1 MLTQIYVNNFILMD
15 EVALT
20 FEDGMSC
27 FTGETGAGK
36 SLLIDA
42 IGILKGDRVSSSF
55 IKEGKE
61 KAVIEGVFEVH
72 KGHYARTLLEDA
84 GYDLEDDLLIITR
97 EFNVDGKSTAR
108 INRRIATVS
117 FIREIMASLV
127 DIHSQHD
134 SQYLLNPKY
143 HLQLLDE
150 YVHADE
156 LKNDV
161 KALYNEYKHLKDE
174 LNAALNNDYNE
185 DDLDF
190 LTFQLNEIIDANIKE
205 NELEELENEQKQM
218 QNFEKIS
225 VHSSNA
231 FELLEGNHGSLSAL
245 YQSCKELQNV
255 DDDVFKNISNQLL
268 DFYYELEDRVN
279 QLKEYTQSLEFDEAR
294 FNEISERIFLIHKIM
309 RKYGPSFSVLEQ
321 KKDEIEHKIDLIL
334 HRQDYLT
341 KQEVKVK
348 QAYDAYLKKATQLHD
363 LRVEKSIQLKEQIE
377 TQLHDLHLPYAVF
390 QVHIDTFEG
399 NASGIDKVEFYGSMN
414 PSMTPRALA
423 NAASGGEL
431 SRLMLGLK
439 TVFSSIHGIETI
451 IFDEIDTGVSG
462 SVALAIGRK
471 MQTIARNS
479 QVFCVTHL
487 AQVAACGSHHYLVK
501 KAVNEEAATSIT
513 KLNDEQRIYE
523 LAAIASDSTS
533 QSALAAAQE
542 LFQKAQS
549 SF

>member
-97 EFNVDGKSTAR
+97 EFNIDGKSTAR

-161 KALYNEYKHLKDE
+161 KTLYNEYKQLKDE

-190 LTFQLNEIIDANIKE
+190 LTFQLNEINDANIKE

-225 VHSSNA
+225 LHSSNA
-231 FELLEGNHGSLSAL
+231 FELLEGNQGSLSAL
-245 YQSCKELQNV
+245 YHSCKELQNV
-255 DDDVFKNISNQLL
+255 DDEMFKNISNQLL

-279 QLKEYTQSLEFDEAR
+279 QLKEYTQTLEFDEAR

-309 RKYGPSFSVLEQ
+309 RKYGSSFSGLEQ

-341 KQEVKVK
+341 KQEMKVK
-348 QAYDAYLKKATQLHD
+348 QAYAAYLKKATQLHD

-377 TQLHDLHLPYAVF
+377 EQLHDLHLPYAVF

-399 NASGIDKVEFYGSMN
+399 NAAGIDKVEFYGSMN
-414 PSMTPRALA
+414 PSMIPRALA
-423 NAASGGEL
+423 SAASGGEL

-471 MQTIARNS
+471 MQTIAQNS

-501 KAVNEEAATSIT
+501 KAVNEEAATSII
-513 KLNDEQRIYE
+513 KLNEEQRIFE

-549 SF
+549 PF